1 MQPEALFIYI
11 SLRLTTANA
20 LPASRKP
27 AFKDRQV
34 YATEHL
40 CRILKFRLVFV
51 KFRIPY
57 INKEGGA
64 RCLQCSSTMATE
76 TVRLPFVDCVR
87 VSKRAKEDDGLEQ
100 NSSDERAENIAA
112 FLAGV
117 RLGSLERHPRPGD
130 VFKKSRYA
138 PHSSQRPLGLIPDR
152 GNSLHSYLLPP
163 IFPSAGLTSVPD
175 PSQRAELAQ
184 TGGAFRH
191 PAAAM
196 SSRHVPS
203 AVSHARTE
211 DEEYTDLLAK
221 TKDYVTRST
230 VNVEHVT
237 VPFVQRQR
245 RTKTVPES
253 GTKLLR
259 YAEAR

>member
-1 MQPEALFIYI
+1 MG
-11 SLRLTTANA
+11 
-20 LPASRKP
+20 
-27 AFKDRQV
+27 
-34 YATEHL
+34 
-40 CRILKFRLVFV
+40 LVV
-51 KFRIPY
+51 
-57 INKEGGA
+57 
-64 RCLQCSSTMATE
+64 CSAQSTMATG

-87 VSKRAKEDDGLEQ
+87 MSKRAKEDDLEQ
-100 NSSDERAENIAA
+100 NTTDEKAENVAA
-112 FLAGV
+112 FLASV

-152 GNSLHSYLLPP
+152 GNSEYSYFLPP
-163 IFPSAGLTSVPD
+163 IIPSAGLTSVLD
-175 PSQRAELAQ
+175 PSQSAQLAQ
-184 TGGAFRH
+184 IGGAFRH
-191 PAAAM
+191 PAAAI
-196 SSRHVPS
+196 SSRHAPS

-221 TKDYVTRST
+221 TKVEDYVTRST
-230 VNVEHVT
+230 VNVERVT

-259 YAEAR
+259 YAETR